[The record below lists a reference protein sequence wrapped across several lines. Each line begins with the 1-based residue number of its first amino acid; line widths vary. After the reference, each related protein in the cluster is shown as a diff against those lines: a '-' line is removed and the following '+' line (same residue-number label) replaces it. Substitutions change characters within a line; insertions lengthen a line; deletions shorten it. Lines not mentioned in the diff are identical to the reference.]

1 MIVKSLVRKIKI
13 QRLKGRGVRSGVG
26 CIRAYDGFS
35 VVLQPSVRKK
45 TLFMVG
51 DSGRIVGQ
59 VLENKKPVARRVFCY
74 HRRTGELVAT
84 TTSGDD
90 GFYQF
95 DNLVKGMTY
104 YLVSIDEENDGT
116 HYNLTGQDLVIAQ

>member
-1 MIVKSLVRKIKI
+1 M
-13 QRLKGRGVRSGVG
+13 
-26 CIRAYDGFS
+26 
-35 VVLQPSVRKK
+35 
-45 TLFMVG
+45 
-51 DSGRIVGQ
+51 
-59 VLENKKPVARRVFCY
+59 FCY

>member
-59 VLENKKPVARRVFCY
+59 VLENKTSCKACVLLSQTYRRACCN
-74 HRRTGELVAT
+74 
-84 TTSGDD
+84 
-90 GFYQF
+90 
-95 DNLVKGMTY
+95 DNKR
-104 YLVSIDEENDGT
+104 
-116 HYNLTGQDLVIAQ
+116 

>member
-1 MIVKSLVRKIKI
+1 MIIQPLVRKITIK
-13 QRLKGRGVRSGVG
+13 RLKGRGVHDNTGA
-26 CIRAYDGFS
+26 IRAYDGFG
-35 VVLQPSVRKK
+35 VVLQPSIRK
-45 TLFMVG
+45 TATVSDG
-51 DSGRIVGQ
+51 GQIVGQ
-59 VLENKKPVARRVFCY
+59 VLENNKPVARRVFCY
-74 HRRTGELVAT
+74 HRHTGELVAT

-95 DNLVKGMTY
+95 DNLVKGMVY